1 MRFAFCIIGM
11 FSISEIKQKYLG
23 KLECLDLDLIIA
35 HAIKKSREFVLTHS
49 EYKLVKSQNSKVKS
63 YLSRRIKSEPLAY
76 ILGEK
81 EFFGLKFKVNKNTLI
96 PRPETEMI
104 VEKIIINLQS
114 INKNKKTIIVDIGT
128 GSGNIIISIANEFK
142 KNTKYK
148 IPDTKYYGTD
158 ISKKALII
166 SKQNAKLNKVD
177 EKIKFLH
184 GNLLSPVIEN
194 CKFKIENSTM
204 IIVANLPYLS
214 RKIYKSSPKDV
225 KNYEPKSALIS
236 EKEGLA
242 HYENLLEQ
250 IKVLNT
256 KYKIQNTIFMEIS
269 PEQKNKIAKL
279 IKKYFSKSKIIFH
292 KDLSGRWRICEAEFR
307 I

>member
-1 MRFAFCIIGM
+1 
-11 FSISEIKQKYLG
+11 
-23 KLECLDLDLIIA
+23 
-35 HAIKKSREFVLTHS
+35 
-49 EYKLVKSQNSKVKS
+49 
-63 YLSRRIKSEPLAY
+63 
-76 ILGEK
+76 
-81 EFFGLKFKVNKNTLI
+81 
-96 PRPETEMI
+96 
-104 VEKIIINLQS
+104 
-114 INKNKKTIIVDIGT
+114 
-128 GSGNIIISIANEFK
+128 
-142 KNTKYK
+142 
-148 IPDTKYYGTD
+148 
-158 ISKKALII
+158 
-166 SKQNAKLNKVD
+166 
-177 EKIKFLH
+177 
-184 GNLLSPVIEN
+184 
-194 CKFKIENSTM
+194 M